1 MTEELCTA
9 YKHVKEVFG
18 KVGDELKLTKP
29 ESEGSV
35 NVTTDPDLGEGKFGF
50 LKFKNDKKT
59 ANSNRLSQFIQLPS
73 NAEEEVV
80 VKFIN
85 DAYQLPP
92 PRLIL
97 SIQTN
102 IVDIKN
108 LPIKEEEEEE
118 EEEEEDDD
126 DTEEEK
132 EENDAGTKK
141 RKETKQAIL
150 HGLSESIKITS
161 PWVIT
166 NGINNDMNRLV
177 GEALNTNISENYVP
191 CIGLCDWP
199 RGKDLG
205 QPQMIPP
212 KSAHSTH
219 DSDESL
225 DSEMGYPRQ
234 AGNRQQESSSCFTRK
249 IRRAFNRR
257 QTTNPSH
264 NNTTTDSS
272 PLLNANQQFPVYI
285 QQVDS
290 GNTNNN
296 LEVNHTHFLLFDND
310 KSDGR
315 AINKMRLDIEY
326 ELSKEAKSAVNEC
339 HRWNES
345 GNDIPIVILLLD
357 GDSTTLEVL
366 SEHLDKNSPIVV
378 VKGTGGIADF
388 IAGINQFSNIDGT
401 QTEADLEKW
410 KSDSDEHAAKY
421 AHKLLNKHSAAQ
433 NHDYNQVNDIDDDTT
448 DSDDDTTD
456 SDDDTTDS
464 DDDAKGSDATE
475 KHTNVDAK
483 GSDVTEKHTNENTTD
498 GDEDAKVSD
507 VTEKHT
513 NENTKDDDENAK

>member
-1 MTEELCTA
+1 MPIPIHTHPQDSQNVVGIGEPTFDINCSQLESVGSSQYLTMTEELCTA

-264 NNTTTDSS
+264 NDTTTDSS

-310 KSDGR
+310 KSDWR

-378 VKGTGGIADF
+378 VK
-388 IAGINQFSNIDGT
+388 
-401 QTEADLEKW
+401 
-410 KSDSDEHAAKY
+410 
-421 AHKLLNKHSAAQ
+421 
-433 NHDYNQVNDIDDDTT
+433 V
-448 DSDDDTTD
+448 
-456 SDDDTTDS
+456 
-464 DDDAKGSDATE
+464 
-475 KHTNVDAK
+475 
-483 GSDVTEKHTNENTTD
+483 
-498 GDEDAKVSD
+498 
-507 VTEKHT
+507 
-513 NENTKDDDENAK
+513 

>member
-1 MTEELCTA
+1 MFC
-9 YKHVKEVFG
+9 Y
-18 KVGDELKLTKP
+18 
-29 ESEGSV
+29 SS
-35 NVTTDPDLGEGKFGF
+35 
-50 LKFKNDKKT
+50 
-59 ANSNRLSQFIQLPS
+59 
-73 NAEEEVV
+73 
-80 VKFIN
+80 
-85 DAYQLPP
+85 
-92 PRLIL
+92 
-97 SIQTN
+97 
-102 IVDIKN
+102 
-108 LPIKEEEEEE
+108 
-118 EEEEEDDD
+118 
-126 DTEEEK
+126 
-132 EENDAGTKK
+132 
-141 RKETKQAIL
+141 
-150 HGLSESIKITS
+150 
-161 PWVIT
+161 
-166 NGINNDMNRLV
+166 
-177 GEALNTNISENYVP
+177 
-191 CIGLCDWP
+191 
-199 RGKDLG
+199 DLG

-264 NNTTTDSS
+264 NDTTTDSS
-272 PLLNANQQFPVYI
+272 PLLNPIQQPLVYTR
-285 QQVDS
+285 QVDS

-296 LEVNHTHFLLFDND
+296 LEVNHTHFLLFDTG
-310 KSDGR
+310 K
-315 AINKMRLDIEY
+315 K
-326 ELSKEAKSAVNEC
+326 
-339 HRWNES
+339 S
-345 GNDIPIVILLLD
+345 GNDIPIVILLLG
-357 GDSTTLEVL
+357 GDLTTLKVL
-366 SEHLDKNSPIVV
+366 SEHLDKNSPVVV